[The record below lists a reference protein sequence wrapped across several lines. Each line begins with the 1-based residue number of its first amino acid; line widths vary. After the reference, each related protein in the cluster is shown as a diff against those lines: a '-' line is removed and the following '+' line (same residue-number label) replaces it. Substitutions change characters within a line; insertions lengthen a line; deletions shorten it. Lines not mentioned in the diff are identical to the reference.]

1 MFDEKQVESRDV
13 MEQELYDMWGI
24 KNRKKYIFYYDES
37 NNCRKFWVDDV
48 KMQFNTD
55 YTADFVLAGVVKKE
69 DENIIASLEMFR
81 QPLKLQPNVNEIKFN
96 KHFSKGEF
104 LECVKVKRLFEIL
117 SWVNASPLYIHYLHV
132 NNLYYTLVE
141 IFDSVVKLDEIEE
154 FGYDY
159 FGLKSIFY
167 YMFKGKEERLQSL
180 MVRYKYPNIK
190 REDVEKFCKELMFLL
205 GSQKEMKVEEKFIA
219 GMIAKAADSN
229 ELIFLHDND
238 DYIMQK
244 NYVEFY
250 MDPIRKY
257 YNSKHVFDIEM
268 EVQAKLKDLLV
279 KFEGNKANNYEFVNS
294 ENEIFVQ
301 LSDVVAGI
309 LGKLFKYINSNS
321 INDLRR
327 AVNNLSQIQIDNI
340 LLIDKLRT
348 NSNDENIGFLHSIAP
363 YDEIRRVD
371 EFFKMVRNKKD
382 R

>member
-1 MFDEKQVESRDV
+1 
-13 MEQELYDMWGI
+13 
-24 KNRKKYIFYYDES
+24 
-37 NNCRKFWVDDV
+37 
-48 KMQFNTD
+48 
-55 YTADFVLAGVVKKE
+55 
-69 DENIIASLEMFR
+69 
-81 QPLKLQPNVNEIKFN
+81 
-96 KHFSKGEF
+96 
-104 LECVKVKRLFEIL
+104 
-117 SWVNASPLYIHYLHV
+117 
-132 NNLYYTLVE
+132 
-141 IFDSVVKLDEIEE
+141 
-154 FGYDY
+154 
-159 FGLKSIFY
+159 
-167 YMFKGKEERLQSL
+167 

-205 GSQKEMKVEEKFIA
+205 GSRKEMKVEEKFIA
-219 GMIAKAADSN
+219 GMIAKAADSS

-268 EVQAKLKDLLV
+268 EVQVKLKDLLV

-321 INDLRR
+321 INELRR

-371 EFFKMVRNKKD
+371 EFFKMVKNKKN